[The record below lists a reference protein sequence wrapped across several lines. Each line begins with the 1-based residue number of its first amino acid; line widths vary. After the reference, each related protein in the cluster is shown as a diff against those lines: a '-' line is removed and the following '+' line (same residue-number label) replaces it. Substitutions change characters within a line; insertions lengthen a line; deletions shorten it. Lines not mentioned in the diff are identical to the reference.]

1 MRSRRLVDWEFRSAR
16 RRVTEYPGK
25 VGQADDQRK
34 VKINRESWE
43 ISSCDEFQ
51 IILILIPEK
60 GCKDRPEGTSQSERH
75 TPALYPASILS
86 KLPNHATDIKSF
98 VRFPLHKQFIQ
109 SFHQAIL
116 NNDTPSIL
124 SMYESGWNRI
134 TQQYYSNEE
143 WPEGEVVAGLVGGGQ
158 SLLAFQSLTPIKRE
172 EVLIRY
178 DMM

>member
-1 MRSRRLVDWEFRSAR
+1 M
-16 RRVTEYPGK
+16 
-25 VGQADDQRK
+25 
-34 VKINRESWE
+34 
-43 ISSCDEFQ
+43 
-51 IILILIPEK
+51 
-60 GCKDRPEGTSQSERH
+60 
-75 TPALYPASILS
+75 
-86 KLPNHATDIKSF
+86 KSF
-98 VRFPLHKQFIQ
+98 VRFPYPQFIQ

-178 DMM
+178 DLM